1 MSNPIVVVQ
10 VSLAVAPIP
19 PTLQQTGALVSNG
32 GTVLSP
38 LASTLLT
45 QLSDLTPFLPAPA
58 GLTSLTQASG
68 VVTAVTSA
76 PHSLPVGQVVF
87 LTIAGA
93 TPVGYNGTFPCTI
106 TTTTGFTY
114 SPGLTLGSETIPGT
128 WVNGNAQELITMA
141 TTFFAQGGSQ
151 SVFVLELGAVG
162 VTAAVAQLTAYTT
175 LFPNNKYTPGA
186 LGFFYGYLVPR
197 EWDNNTNYLSL
208 LQSFQSPSSRTYFWT
223 TTTLATFSAY
233 SALDKDVIALI
244 ENPVLQIYPANAL
257 TAIAFTSGLVTA
269 TTTTPH
275 GILPGTWFQLQG
287 VVPVGYNGFHR
298 AAVGTTGSTLIFA
311 LAANPG
317 AETSL
322 GTLISSSFASSGIGL
337 NEFSLAAS
345 FFLTLNQR
353 PSSTNKV
360 TQLNYTPMFG
370 VTPFQQQGMGATTTT
385 LQNAS
390 VNYVGTG
397 AEGGLSGAIMING
410 TTMDGNDFLS
420 FWYSTDFVQIGL
432 DENLANEIIIGSA
445 TPVNPLY
452 YDQQGIDRLQNR
464 AASFM
469 TNVIQVGLAN
479 GVILLTSLDPTT
491 LNNNIDAGQYIGNI
505 VVNAVPFLA
514 YVNENPN
521 DFGNRQYNGIT
532 VVTIP
537 NLGFNHLLV
546 NVLVTEILTAH

>member
-19 PTLQQTGALVSNG
+19 ATLQQMGALISTG

-38 LASTLLT
+38 LASTMLT
-45 QLSDLTPFLPAPA
+45 QLSDLTPFLPLPA
-58 GLTSLTQASG
+58 ALTSLTEASG
-68 VVTAVTSA
+68 VVTAVTTT
-76 PHSLPVGQVVF
+76 PHNLPVGQIIP

-93 TPVGYNGTFPCTI
+93 TPAGYNGTFPCTI

-114 SPGLTLGSETIPGT
+114 SPGLTLATNTVPGT
-128 WVNGNAQELITMA
+128 WLNGSAGELVEMA

-175 LFPNNKYTPGA
+175 EFPNNKYTPGA
-186 LGFFYGYLVPR
+186 LGFYYGYLVPR
-197 EWDNNTNYLSL
+197 EWDGNASYLSL
-208 LQSFQSPSSRTYFWT
+208 LQSFQAPSARTYFWT
-223 TTTLATFSAY
+223 TTTLATFQNY
-233 SALDKDVIALI
+233 TALDKDVIAFV
-244 ENPVLQIYPANAL
+244 ENPVFQTYPQIAL
-257 TAIAFTSGLVTA
+257 SAISFTGGLATA
-269 TTTTPH
+269 TTASVH

-287 VVPVGYNGFHR
+287 VVPTGYNGFHQ
-298 AAVGTTGSTLIFA
+298 AAVGTTGSTLVFA

-317 AETSL
+317 TETSL
-322 GTLISSSFASSGIGL
+322 GVLVGSSFSSSGVGL

-345 FFLTLNQR
+345 FQLTLNQR
-353 PSSTNKV
+353 PSSTNQV

-370 VTPFQQQGMGATTTT
+370 VTPFQQMGMGATTSN
-385 LQNAS
+385 LQTAH
-390 VNYVGTG
+390 VNFVGTG

-420 FWYSTDFVQIGL
+420 FWYSTDYVQINL
-432 DENLANEIIIGSA
+432 DENLANEVINGSA

-452 YDQQGIDRLQNR
+452 YNQPGIDRLQNR
-464 AASFM
+464 AADTM

-479 GVILLTSLDPTT
+479 GVILLTSLDPAQ
-491 LNNNIDAGQYIGNI
+491 LNENIDAGLYVGNI
-505 VVNAVPFLA
+505 VVNAVPFLD
-514 YVNENPN
+514 YVAENPD

-546 NVLVTEILTAH
+546 NVLVTEILTAS

>member
-19 PTLQQTGALVSNG
+19 ATLQQMGALVSNG
-32 GTVLSP
+32 GTVLAP
-38 LASTLLT
+38 LANTMLT
-45 QLSDLTPFLPAPA
+45 QLSDLTPFLPSPA
-58 GLTSLTQASG
+58 AVTSLAQSAG
-68 VVTAVTSA
+68 VVTAVTTA
-76 PHSLPVGQVVF
+76 PHNLPVGQVIF
-87 LTIAGA
+87 LTISGASPAG
-93 TPVGYNGTFPCTI
+93 VNGTFPCTI
-106 TTTTGFTY
+106 TSATGFTY
-114 SPGLTLGSETIPGT
+114 VPGVTVGTITGT
-128 WVNGNAQELITMA
+128 ITWINGNAQELIEMA

-162 VTAAVAQLTAYTT
+162 VTAAVQQLTAYTT

-186 LGFFYGYLVPR
+186 LGFYYGYLVPR
-197 EWDNNTNYLSL
+197 EWDASTQYLSL

-223 TTTLATFSAY
+223 TTTLATYQSY
-233 SALDKDVIALI
+233 TALDKDVVALI
-244 ENPVLQIYPANAL
+244 ENPVFQAYPGNAL
-257 TAIAFTSGLVTA
+257 TAISFTSGLVTA
-269 TTTTPH
+269 TTTTAH

-287 VVPVGYNGFHR
+287 VVPVGYNGFHQ
-298 AAVGTTGSTLIFA
+298 ASVGTTGSTLIFA

-317 AETSL
+317 TETSL
-322 GTLISSSFASSGIGL
+322 GTLIASSFVSSGIGL
-337 NEFSLAAS
+337 NEFSLGAS

-353 PSSTNKV
+353 PSSTNQV

-370 VTPFQQQGMGATTTT
+370 VTPFQQQGTGAITTT
-385 LQNAS
+385 LQNAH
-390 VNYVGTG
+390 VNFVGTG

-420 FWYSTDFVQIGL
+420 FWYGTDYIQINL
-432 DENLANEIIIGSA
+432 DESLANEVITGSA

-452 YDQQGIDRLQNR
+452 YNQPGIDRLQNR
-464 AASFM
+464 AAATM

-479 GVILLTSLDPTT
+479 GVILLTSLDPHV
-491 LNNNIDAGQYIGNI
+491 LNANIDAGQYVGNI
-505 VVNAVPFLA
+505 VVNAVPFLD
-514 YVNENPN
+514 YVSENPN

-546 NVLVTEILTAH
+546 NVLVTEILTAS